1 MSTTMKQEERA
12 FETEMAVV
20 GTGIAGVAASIFA
33 LNRGISV
40 SLAGNTGS
48 LAYTTGYLDLMG
60 SFEKK
65 NFAHVDDPWQ
75 AVAAL
80 AVEDPDHPLA
90 AIDVADIKTAFTD
103 FVAFISACGIA
114 YTHPAEENLT
124 AMSPVGTV
132 KKTLCVPKTM
142 MAGVTAYAEKSRCV
156 IIDFRGLRGFSGAQ
170 IVANLGPDWP
180 QLRHERITVPGMLHT
195 EIYPE
200 VLARTLEVP
209 DNREVFAE
217 AVKRVAGDAEAIGM
231 PAVLG
236 MHDPDKTRAELER
249 LIGVPLFEIPTM
261 PPSVPGIRLREMVEQ
276 YFPQKGV
283 TLIPQQKVTKIAL
296 SDDAAVL
303 HTADNYGPIRIVAK
317 TVVLATGRF
326 ISGGLEAEVERIRE
340 PLLDL
345 PVTQPETR
353 DQWYRQQ
360 YMGRIGHDVHK
371 AGIEVDGSFRPLAG
385 TGKPAHERLFAAGI
399 LLAHQDWIRSRSG
412 AGIAIA
418 TAYKAVEA
426 AAQLLGK

>member
-1 MSTTMKQEERA
+1 MNQEERH

-33 LNRGISV
+33 LNRGLHV
-40 SLAGNTGS
+40 SLTGNTGS

-65 NFAHVDDPWQ
+65 NFSHVTDPWQ
-75 AVAAL
+75 AVSEL
-80 AVEDPDHPLA
+80 ATEDPEHPLA
-90 AIDVADIKTAFTD
+90 GIDAEDIKKAFTD
-103 FVAFISACGIA
+103 FVSFISDCGIA
-114 YTHPAEENLT
+114 YTHPGEQNLT

-142 MAGVTAYAEKSRCV
+142 MAGVTAYAEKSRCLIV
-156 IIDFRGLRGFSGAQ
+156 DFKGLRGFSGAQ
-170 IVANLGPDWP
+170 IVANMGPDWP
-180 QLRHERITVPGMLHT
+180 GLRHERIEVPDMQHK

-209 DNREVFAE
+209 KNRETFAE
-217 AVKRVAGDAEAIGM
+217 AVKQVAGDAEVIGM
-231 PAVLG
+231 PAVFG
-236 MHDPDKTRAELER
+236 MYDPDKTMAALEQ
-249 LIGVPLFEIPTM
+249 LIGIPLFEIPTM

-283 TLIPQQKVTKIAL
+283 TLIPQQKVTSIEFTG
-296 SDDAAVL
+296 DAAVL
-303 HTADNYGPIRIVAK
+303 HTADNYGPIRITAK
-317 TVVLATGRF
+317 SVVLATGRF
-326 ISGGLEAEVERIRE
+326 ISGGLEANVDEIKE

-353 DQWYRQQ
+353 DQWYQRQ
-360 YMGRIGHDVHK
+360 YMGKTGHEVHK
-371 AGIEVDGSFRPLAG
+371 AGIEVDDSFRPLDRN
-385 TGKPAHERLFAAGI
+385 GKPVHARLFAAGI

-418 TAYKAVEA
+418 TAYKAVESA
-426 AAQLLGK
+426 AALLGK